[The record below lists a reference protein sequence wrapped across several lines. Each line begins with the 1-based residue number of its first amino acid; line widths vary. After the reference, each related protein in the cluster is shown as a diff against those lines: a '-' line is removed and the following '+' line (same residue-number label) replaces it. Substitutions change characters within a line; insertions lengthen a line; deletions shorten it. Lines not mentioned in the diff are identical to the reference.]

1 MSAKK
6 DILTK
11 RDNSL
16 WGELGLATYLDGFLI
31 GFFIAFI
38 LRLGIIQ
45 IVTPLEKLLIFSVVI
60 FGVVLTF
67 NKAFR
72 RKSLITPPWD
82 GFISGFGVVLGI
94 ISIIETYILS
104 SILL

>member
-1 MSAKK
+1 MRDRK
-6 DILTK
+6 DLLAQTK
-11 RDNSL
+11 TSIFEE
-16 WGELGLATYLDGFLI
+16 WGLATYLDGFLI

-38 LRLGIIQ
+38 LRLGIIK